1 MAFALLCN
9 DFKNGDVVP
18 KQYTCDGA
26 NQSPPLWWNDS
37 PKGAVSFALLFV
49 DLDAPGGSLI
59 HWLLYDL
66 PSPTRRL
73 PSGMPGIELL
83 PQLGR
88 ARQTKNDVN
97 GKVGYTGP
105 CPPAGSSHKYVF
117 KLVALGRILSMPAAT
132 AKSSE
137 VTKAMQGHI
146 LGSAE
151 LLCSYARK

>member
-1 MAFALLCN
+1 MAFVLLCN
-9 DFKNGDVVP
+9 DFKTGDAIP

-37 PKGAVSFALLFV
+37 PKGAVSFGLLFV
-49 DLDAPGGSLI
+49 DLDAPGGNLI
-59 HWLLYDL
+59 HWVLFDL
-66 PSPTRRL
+66 PSMTRRL
-73 PSGMPGIELL
+73 PSGMPGIEVL

-97 GKVGYTGP
+97 AKIGYTGP
-105 CPPAGSSHKYVF
+105 CPPKGSSHKYVF
-117 KLVALGRILSMPAAT
+117 KLVALDQTLGIAGAAAKPAD
-132 AKSSE
+132 

-151 LLCSYARK
+151 LLCTYARK